1 MLLFTILGLLLVA
14 CIIGAI
20 VWFGD
25 YDTETFGGVSM
36 FIGLIDLTILIFLIS
51 DVPFERNVKY
61 DIAKYEEL
69 KTAVEQVNNMS
80 SELKPI
86 AQKELFEDV
95 YNMNT
100 YIDKNA
106 TYYDSWWVG
115 WLYSEEIGKLEKI
128 NYVE

>member
-25 YDTETFGGVSM
+25 YDTGTFGGVSL
-36 FIGLIDLTILIFLIS
+36 FIGLIDLTVLICLIS

-95 YNMNT
+95 YKMNT

>member
-25 YDTETFGGVSM
+25 YDTENFGGVSS
-36 FIGLIDLTILIFLIS
+36 FIGLIDLTVLICLIF
-51 DVPFERNVKY
+51 DVPFERKVKY

-95 YNMNT
+95 YEMNT

>member
-1 MLLFTILGLLLVA
+1 MLVA

>member
-1 MLLFTILGLLLVA
+1 MLLFTILGFLLVA

-25 YDTETFGGVSM
+25 YDTEAFGGASL
-36 FIGLIDLTILIFLIS
+36 FIGLIDLIVLICLIS

-95 YNMNT
+95 YKMNT

>member
-20 VWFGD
+20 VWLGD
-25 YDTETFGGVSM
+25 YDTEAFGGVSL
-36 FIGLIDLTILIFLIS
+36 FIGLIDLIILICLIS

-95 YNMNT
+95 YKMNT